1 MIYELE
7 LKGIILIK
15 IILASLIIK
24 NKINIYQLDMILR
37 DYINEV
43 NYILVHISLH
53 KQFKFRK
60 LINGKF
66 MKLKQ
71 WMAMYYQVNRLIISN
86 Q

>member
-53 KQFKFRK
+53 K
-60 LINGKF
+60 
-66 MKLKQ
+66 
-71 WMAMYYQVNRLIISN
+71 
-86 Q
+86 